1 MNINTDEYMDA
12 SDAADILGIK
22 RARISQLCNEGRF
35 PGQVKIG
42 HFWLIPRAAVA
53 GYTRGKPGKKKGAA
67 GNVEN

>member
-1 MNINTDEYMDA
+1 MNINTDDYIDA

-35 PGQVKIG
+35 PGQVKVG
-42 HFWLIPRAAVA
+42 HFWLIPRASVA

-67 GNVEN
+67 ANVEH